1 MERKEILKVIN
12 MYEEIIENLKKLQ
25 QTKRVI
31 NDKAFAK
38 RRLILW
44 EKKLKK
50 FNIQLKKEIT

>member
-12 MYEEIIENLKKLQ
+12 TYEEIIENLKKLQ

-31 NDKAFAK
+31 KRKAFAK

-44 EKKLKK
+44 EKKLEK
-50 FNIQLKKEIT
+50 FDIQLKKEII